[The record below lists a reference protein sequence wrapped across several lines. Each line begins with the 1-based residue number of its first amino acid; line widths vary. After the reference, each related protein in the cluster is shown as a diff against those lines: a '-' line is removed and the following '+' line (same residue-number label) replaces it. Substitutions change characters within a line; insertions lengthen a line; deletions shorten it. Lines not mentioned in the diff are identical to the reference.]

1 MARSSM
7 EHRFLSS
14 LLVKILAVAITTS
27 LLSCQTFET
36 SKSESR
42 FDTSIPSD
50 FQLTIGE
57 GGGFTG
63 RWNGFIVDSTGTVFS
78 WRGITPGQNTER
90 ITKLARPE
98 FDQLWQTI
106 INARFFD
113 IDTTGTGNITLT
125 MQVTAAGK
133 VHRASWAKPAETQ
146 PRLAP
151 VQVLYDACRTIVS
164 RVK

>member
-1 MARSSM
+1 M
-7 EHRFLSS
+7 EYRFLAS
-14 LLVKILAVAITTS
+14 LLAKILTVATAIS
-27 LLSCQTFET
+27 LLSCQIFET
-36 SKSESR
+36 SKRESLTA
-42 FDTSIPSD
+42 TSLPSD
-50 FQLTIGE
+50 FQLTMGE
-57 GGGFTG
+57 GGGFSG
-63 RWNGFIVDSTGTVFS
+63 QWNGFIVDSTGTVFS

-151 VQVLYDACRTIVS
+151 VHVLYDACRTIVS